1 MAGQRTTIG
10 RYRLVR
16 RLGAGG
22 MGVVYEAV
30 DPRDGSKVALKVL
43 LPHAAEEQEGLLRFK
58 REFRAL
64 ARLRHP
70 NIVRVFDAGI
80 EDDVPFIVMEFL
92 EGRDIRR
99 HLRSIPEGPAREGEL
114 RRCLRQIFG
123 ALAHIHARRI
133 VHRDLKP
140 ENIFVLS
147 EGRVKLMDFGVALLA
162 KSPED
167 GDSNLLGTFAYMAP
181 EQMTTGE
188 IDGRSDLYAI
198 GVLMYEILTGD
209 YPFPVEPPA
218 AALHHHVHTVPEHVR
233 HRNPKADATLAGLTH
248 RLMEKDPLD
257 RLQSAEDAIRYLA
270 DDDAIDASVAR
281 LPVQL
286 FEPRCVGRTQEIVQL
301 EAWSREV
308 GEGRGSIVLLEGQ
321 SGIGKSRLVAELS
334 KIVRKQMHVLR
345 GFCASE
351 RTAAYGAIQ
360 PVLDEIATIAAR
372 SAPDV
377 VERII
382 GPEAR
387 LIHAISPK
395 LGRIAGPAPVDQP
408 NPAERRLRLHKAVVG
423 VIGRLALSKPVML
436 VIEDL
441 HWADA
446 STLELLWDAAR
457 TLLARRPR
465 GEPGETVCPVLL
477 VLTRRSLAEGPDA
490 SEQLVRRLQ
499 DRRRIERLVLGPLTH
514 GGVGEMLRTMTGVQH
529 PSHAAIEALYA
540 ATQGRPLLVQD
551 AVQAWTG
558 EGVLVRREGGWFFRD
573 APLAAPEEAEETM
586 PPESVEQTS
595 GQPVDAHAVGVGLGP
610 GPGPGAEV
618 SVDDARAQAAR
629 AGVVAGDGAARARLD
644 QLGPVARSL
653 LEQLALLG
661 RLLPAELLSA
671 VAASEESVFLDAMD
685 ELVRAGLLIEDVVPG
700 GVQYRFYHEGFRDA
714 VSRSLSHE
722 TRERMHLGIA
732 VRLEKMLRAR
742 RSEFAHVLARHFL
755 AGGAPGRAI
764 RYLRRTAAAAAERG
778 DIEAGMRRLSE
789 AIEVLDDLPRTPASA
804 TRRLGVLLQQIDML
818 LDFGR
823 LREALD
829 RADPQAAHDARS
841 PWVMTAELCLR
852 RAAAQYALGNLEG
865 TLETL
870 SRLDGRAPSRSIG
883 ARSLELEARAYV
895 AQGDYPKARAVLEAG
910 RDIAKSGGLSD
921 LADELDAKI
930 GVVLVHQ
937 GDNLAALGKLERGIE
952 RARARGDTRMMAE
965 ILGFI
970 GRVQVSRGNNT
981 AAVAC
986 YREAI
991 DLAEARGV
999 RAELERWSG
1008 ELGMLMSS
1016 LGDVDGAQR
1025 QLELALELA
1034 RDSGSRQGE
1043 AVWRGELGIHHLS
1056 AGRVEKAASELTR
1069 SLAIARDIGFTLY
1082 EGWAL
1087 VYLAALALERD
1098 LSSFEAAQANI
1109 DEALEVADML
1119 AHPELRLIATIQL
1132 AKLRRAQ
1139 GDMGNARL
1147 VAEEAERLAAAAPN
1161 LRRKARVSREMAS
1174 LSVGA

>member
-1 MAGQRTTIG
+1 
-10 RYRLVR
+10 
-16 RLGAGG
+16 

-30 DPRDGSKVALKVL
+30 DPRDESRVALKVL
-43 LPHAAEEQEGLLRFK
+43 LPHAAEEQEGVLRFK

-80 EDDVPFIVMEFL
+80 EEDVPFIVMEFL

-140 ENIFVLS
+140 ENIFVLG

-162 KSPED
+162 KAP
-167 GDSNLLGTFAYMAP
+167 DSHASLLGTFAYMAP

-198 GVLMYEILTGD
+198 GVLMYEILTGG

-218 AALHHHVHTVPEHVR
+218 AALHHHVHTIPEHVR
-233 HRNPKADATLAGLTH
+233 HRNPKADVTLAGLTH

-270 DDDAIDASVAR
+270 DGDALELPVAR
-281 LPVQL
+281 LPAQL
-286 FEPRCVGRTQEIVQL
+286 FEPRCVGRAGEVAQL
-301 EAWSREV
+301 EQWAAEV
-308 GEGRGSIVLLEGQ
+308 ADGRGAIVLIEGQ
-321 SGIGKSRLVAELS
+321 SGIGKSRLVGELS
-334 KIVRKQMHVLR
+334 KIIRKRMHVLR
-345 GFCASE
+345 GVCASE

-360 PVLDEIATIAAR
+360 PILDEIATIAGR
-372 SAPDV
+372 SSPDV

-382 GPEAR
+382 GAEAR

-395 LGRIAGPAPVDQP
+395 LGRMAGAAQVDQS

-423 VIGRLALSKPVML
+423 VIGRLALSRPLML
-436 VIEDL
+436 VVEDL
-441 HWADA
+441 HWADS

-457 TLLARRPR
+457 ALLGPRPR
-465 GEPGETVCPVLL
+465 GDPGETVCPVLL

-499 DRRRIERLVLGPLTH
+499 DRRRIERLVLGPLDRV
-514 GGVGEMLRTMTGVQH
+514 GVGEMLRTMTGVPH
-529 PSHAAIEALYA
+529 PSPAAIEALYA

-551 AVQAWTG
+551 TVQAWTS
-558 EGVLVRREGGWFFRD
+558 EGVLVRRDGGWFFRD
-573 APLAAPEEAEETM
+573 APLAAREQGADTI
-586 PPESVEQTS
+586 PPEQL
-595 GQPVDAHAVGVGLGP
+595 D
-610 GPGPGAEV
+610 
-618 SVDDARAQAAR
+618 RAQVAGASAPLAATRTRATPSAGAMADGTEAASENERGFGVRTAMAADGARRMRLEHLDPAAR
-629 AGVVAGDGAARARLD
+629 A
-644 QLGPVARSL
+644 L
-653 LEQLALLG
+653 LEQLSLLG

-671 VAASEESVFLDAMD
+671 VAGADESLFLDAID

-714 VSRSLSHE
+714 VARGLTPE
-722 TRERMHLGIA
+722 ARERIHFGIA
-732 VRLEKMLRAR
+732 VRLERTLRAR
-742 RSEFAHVLARHFL
+742 RTEFSHILARHFI
-755 AGGAPGRAI
+755 AGGAAGRAI
-764 RYLRRTAAAAAERG
+764 RYLRKTAAAAAERG

-789 AIEVLDDLPRTPASA
+789 AIELLDELPRTAASA

-829 RADPQAAHDARS
+829 RADPHAAHDARS
-841 PWVMTAELCLR
+841 PWTMSAELCLR
-852 RAAAQYALGNLEG
+852 RAAAQYALGNFEA

-870 SRLDGRAPSRSIG
+870 SWLDGRAPSRSIG

-895 AQGDYPKARAVLEAG
+895 AQGDYAKARAMLEAG
-910 RDIAKSGGLSD
+910 RDIAKSGGLTD
-921 LADELDAKI
+921 LAEDLDAKI

-937 GDNLAALGKLERGIE
+937 GDNLAALGKLERGLE
-952 RARARGDTRMMAE
+952 RARTRSDTRMMAE

-1008 ELGMLMSS
+1008 ELGMLMSA
-1016 LGDVDGAQR
+1016 LGDVEGAQR

-1043 AVWRGELGIHHLS
+1043 AMWRGELGIHLLN
-1056 AGRVEKAASELTR
+1056 AGRFEKAASELTR
-1069 SLAIARDIGFTLY
+1069 SLGIAREIGFTLY

-1098 LSSFEAAQANI
+1098 LSSFEGARANI
-1109 DEALEVADML
+1109 DEALEVADVL
-1119 AHPELRLIATIQL
+1119 GHPELRLMATIQL
-1132 AKLRRAQ
+1132 AKLCRAQ
-1139 GDMGNARL
+1139 GDIGSARAI
-1147 VAEEAERLAAAAPN
+1147 AEEAERLAAAAPN
-1161 LRRKARVSREMAS
+1161 LRRKARVAREMAS
-1174 LSVGA
+1174 LSLGGRA